1 MSKSRTI
8 NFKAPLLQHGKMNA
22 AYVEFPFDVEDL
34 FGKKGQVK
42 IKAMIDN
49 KILYRGSLA
58 NMGYDCHVLGITHE
72 VRRQINKTFGDIIDI
87 KLEQDLEERVVSI
100 PDDVQTQLNKSK
112 RASEFFESLSFTH
125 RKEYMRW
132 IESAKKEETRK
143 KRIVE
148 FIDKMKA
155 GKRG

>member
-1 MSKSRTI
+1 
-8 NFKAPLLQHGKMNA
+8 MNA

-49 KILYRGSLA
+49 KVLYRGSLA
-58 NMGYDCHVLGITHE
+58 NMGYDCHVLGITQE
-72 VRRQINKTFGDIIDI
+72 VRKQINKTFGDIIDI

-112 RASEFFESLSFTH
+112 KASEFFESLSFTH

-132 IESAKKEETRK
+132 VESAKKEETRK

-148 FIDKMKA
+148 FVDKMKA
-155 GKRG
+155 GKKN